1 MTKTKTSSYLKNV
14 NFQDLIVIYTKQAKV
29 CYQKKQLS
37 VIESSVLNRFCNYR
51 QHLIIRSQ
59 FVRFIKR
66 VPSSI
71 EPTRIKNTQTQ
82 KN

>member
-29 CYQKKQLS
+29 F
-37 VIESSVLNRFCNYR
+37 ESSVLNRFCNYR
-51 QHLIIRSQ
+51 QYLIIRSQ

-66 VPSSI
+66 VQSSI
-71 EPTRIKNTQTQ
+71 EPNRIKNTQTQ